1 MRTDRS
7 RINVSTRLLLDIEKD
22 LRHADRSGMKA
33 MLPFLSSGIYS
44 RIDSYSHIRTSRE
57 VEEFLQLSMIYI
69 AARLHFDFRDAR
81 ETDYKVSTSVYNLEH
96 DLFVMKPSYF
106 FPGRCSIRHP
116 TILLTRGA
124 NEGRTAEA
132 TDGDREVGVSGLAL
146 ASGEVLHCTR
156 LQGSSPC
163 PFYIPLESR
172 SVSAVS
178 IPLTVDLAGA
188 LDRFGRA
195 KNPRTGPGLH
205 CCTSKKSLHPFPGR
219 KNSAPTYGV
228 LNIDCSTGELEIQK
242 AKLILA
248 DREIRHVLGIMVDR
262 LAGYRADRAA
272 YRVLRNCTAL
282 FQLSQHTLQARQA
295 YVALLREISEVCDG
309 AEVTLHLRDMFDDDD
324 RDRSVK
330 LVAGSGPRFRGFL
343 IGERYGDGLVG
354 EAMSGTGQFMSL
366 GLEEINSALSGDRQY
381 SYRRLMPGTALN
393 AALPIRFH
401 KRVIGAINI
410 EWDRRLISDMSS
422 EETDRYLD
430 ARQPVL
436 ERLAQYFA
444 LIIDYFDDRD
454 NENLQPPDALVRQS
468 TYVRRS
474 TSRRRV
480 LAYYVDSAL
489 RRVDVMAHEAQRRE
503 RDSWAPQLELI
514 LHDIIDA
521 VGYFLTF
528 ENKHRIL
535 ASVRH
540 HDRRTES
547 SQLELVY
554 AHGFNP
560 KDRQELGPGGPIPIG
575 AGTSVLGTCAELGV
589 AVFGQ
594 VEESRYL
601 RPDPLCELCAPETD
615 RRVLRQPIHY
625 KPAGRHP
632 VYEVGVPLVFGG
644 SVLGTFD
651 FELFSLV
658 LDRAPEENSD
668 QPPALAGHE
677 LAPFLEWARAITFC
691 MAYAEDALDPEP
703 AIAELGDRHREAY
716 RRFQRLCAQIVA
728 NVVIPHDL
736 LTSIAGEYLRGL
748 IPLGKL
754 ELKPGAGDGGAEPVP
769 AADAPLTQLAKDS
782 TQDLWWR
789 GKQLG
794 TISMS
799 LDAETVPPHS
809 VFPEKSLSTGTSI
822 LAKRFTAA
830 FYAAAL
836 SAERSS
842 EFDSR
847 EFKRALGSV
856 QSAFLDRVE
865 ALKESGGLTV
875 LGPYALIQTFF
886 NLLHRALHRLL
897 PEGGGGS
904 TARQPSR
911 HGWFLYMAQCVPD
924 PDPDPDPDIGERA
937 VLRSG
942 APFARWA
949 AMGTEEMKS
958 LIARVLDSRKDPE
971 QVLGEI
977 LGSAVAEDI
986 LADWRAQT
994 HATAHSIE
1002 SLEELFLEALALR
1015 GREYPDPTRDQGPSL
1030 TAATILKK
1038 KVMSVIDLNRSP
1050 ERSKRWS
1057 EWFFG
1062 DKAYGIVGVPILLAD
1077 RAIGI
1082 LQIFRRR
1089 EAIDDVLFFKND
1101 EIDAVGR
1108 LGKAIENA
1116 IAAEVECLTV
1126 PVLRGAA
1133 ANATFTREV
1142 TALGGRLEK
1151 RIEEHETPIL
1161 VSCDFLDEPAS
1172 CEQFLDRYVRVERT
1186 TFTTHELLKL
1196 PTSKLEQMTVPAV
1209 CVLHHGERPTPK
1221 LRERLAALTGPGG
1234 AQMVILFVPHA
1245 DERTM
1250 IDMLPAD
1257 PILERQE
1264 RDVSAELLPVAFGIA
1279 EGQERSKRK
1288 EFGILLRRSGT
1299 WTLERLV
1306 ADCGGVAGVI
1316 RNRAK
1321 IVLKDLKER
1330 ALVSQ
1335 RLFPDWYQSFDGA
1348 GLPPP
1353 ARHGRSGRS
1362 PGE

>member
-7 RINVSTRLLLDIEKD
+7 RINASTRLLLDIEKE
-22 LRHADRSGMKA
+22 LRHADRPGMKA
-33 MLPFLSSGIYS
+33 KPSATFRDIYS
-44 RIDSYSHIRTSRE
+44 RVDNYSHIRTSRE

-81 ETDYKVSTSVYNLEH
+81 ETDFKVSTSVYNLEH

-106 FPGRCSIRHP
+106 FPGRCSIQHP
-116 TILLTRGA
+116 TILLTRGED
-124 NEGRTAEA
+124 EGRTEEA

-156 LQGSSPC
+156 LQGSPPC
-163 PFYIPLESR
+163 RFYIPLESR

-178 IPLTVDLAGA
+178 VPLTGNLASA

-195 KNPRTGPGLH
+195 KNPRTAPGPH
-205 CCTSKKSLHPFPGR
+205 CCACKESVHTFPGR
-219 KNSAPTYGV
+219 KNSAPSYGV
-228 LNIDCSTGELEIQK
+228 LNIDCSTGELVIQK

-248 DREIRHVLGIMVDR
+248 DPEIRHVLNIMLDR
-262 LAGYRADRAA
+262 LARYRADRAA

-309 AEVTLHLRDMFDDDD
+309 AEVTLHLRDMFANDD

-354 EAMSGTGQFMSL
+354 QAMAGTGQFMSL
-366 GLEEINSALSGDRQY
+366 GLEEITSALSGNRQY

-401 KRVIGAINI
+401 TRVIGAINI
-410 EWDRRLISDMSS
+410 EWDRRSLSGMSS

-444 LIIDYFDDRD
+444 LIIDYFDDQD
-454 NENLQPPDALVRQS
+454 NESLQPPDALARQA

-474 TSRRRV
+474 TSRRRI

-489 RRVDVMAHEAQRRE
+489 RRVDAKVEEGQQRE
-503 RDSWAPQLELI
+503 KGSWGFQLELI

-535 ASVRH
+535 ASVRYR
-540 HDRRTES
+540 DRRTEN

-554 AHGFNP
+554 AHGFDP
-560 KDRQELGPGGPIPIG
+560 RDRQELGPGGPIPVV

-594 VEESRYL
+594 VEEGGFL
-601 RPDPLCELCAPETD
+601 GPDPLCEHCAPEAD
-615 RRVLRQPIHY
+615 RVVLRQPIHY

-644 SVLGTFD
+644 TVLGTFD
-651 FELFSLV
+651 FELFSLA
-658 LDRAPEENSD
+658 LSSPDRAAAEDNSD

-691 MAYAEDALDPEP
+691 MAYADDALGPEP
-703 AIAELGDRHREAY
+703 AIAELGNRHREAF

-728 NVVIPHDL
+728 NVAIPHDL

-748 IPLGKL
+748 IPLRKL
-754 ELKPGAGDGGAEPVP
+754 ELKPGGDDGGAELVP
-769 AADAPLTQLAKDS
+769 AGEVPFTQLARDS

-799 LDAETVPPHS
+799 LDVETMPPHS
-809 VFPEKSLSTGTSI
+809 VFPDNSLSTGTSI
-822 LAKRFTAA
+822 LAQRFTAA

-856 QSAFLDRVE
+856 QSAFFERVE
-865 ALKESGGLTV
+865 AFKEFGGLSA
-875 LGPYALIQTFF
+875 LGPYALIETFF
-886 NLLHRALHRLL
+886 NLLHLALHRLL
-897 PEGGGGS
+897 PEGGSGS

-911 HGWFLYMAQCVPD
+911 HGWFLYMAQCVED
-924 PDPDPDPDIGERA
+924 PDLGERA
-937 VLRSG
+937 VLRCG

-949 AMGTEEMKS
+949 SMSTEEMKS
-958 LIARVLDSRKDPE
+958 LVARVLESPKDPE
-971 QVLGEI
+971 KALGEV

-986 LADWRAQT
+986 LAAWPQRP
-994 HATAHSIE
+994 HSTAYNIE
-1002 SLEELFLEALALR
+1002 SLEVVFQEALARR
-1015 GREYPDPTRDQGPSL
+1015 GRDFPDPTRDQGPSL

-1050 ERSKRWS
+1050 VRSERRS

-1082 LQIFRRR
+1082 LQLFRRR

-1101 EIDAVGR
+1101 EIDAVAR

-1116 IAAEVECLTV
+1116 IATEVECLAI
-1126 PVLRGAA
+1126 PVLRSAA
-1133 ANATFTREV
+1133 DTTFTREV

-1151 RIEEHETPIL
+1151 RIAEHQMPIL
-1161 VSCDFLDEPAS
+1161 VSCDFLDEPVS
-1172 CEQFLDRYVRVERT
+1172 CEHFLDRYVGVERT
-1186 TFTTHELLKL
+1186 TFTTEELLKL
-1196 PTSKLEQMTVPAV
+1196 KTSELELMSLSIA
-1209 CVLHHGERPTPK
+1209 CVLHHGERPTAK
-1221 LRERLAALTGPGG
+1221 LRERLAALFGAAG
-1234 AQMVILFVPHA
+1234 AQKVILFVPQA

-1257 PILERQE
+1257 PFFERQE
-1264 RDVSAELLPVAFGIA
+1264 RDDPAEVLPVAFGIA
-1279 EGQERSKRK
+1279 EGQESSKHK
-1288 EFGILLRRSGT
+1288 EIGILLRRSGA
-1299 WTLERLV
+1299 WTIERLV

-1335 RLFPDWYQSFDGA
+1335 RLFPDWYQTFDGA
-1348 GLPPP
+1348 GLPPQ
-1353 ARHGRSGRS
+1353 ARRTRGRS
-1362 PGE
+1362 PR